1 MLMVRPGAAASF
13 AVAVTNQ
20 DVAVCNGTTF
30 ARGYSGGAVAGSVS
44 PASLTLAAGQRG
56 SGALAV
62 NSSLA
67 DGRYPLAVSATAA
80 LAPTQP
86 AGLRRRAGG
95 GPRRASRVG
104 ASKMPSS
111 QAFI

>member
-1 MLMVRPGAAASF
+1 MLMVHPGAAANF
-13 AVAVTNQ
+13 AVAVTDQ
-20 DVAVCNGTTF
+20 DVAVCNATTC
-30 ARGYSGGAVAGSVS
+30 ALGYSDGAVAGSVL
-44 PASLTLAAGQRG
+44 PVSLTLAAGQSG

-62 NSSLA
+62 NSGLA

-80 LAPTQP
+80 PAPTQP
-86 AGLRRRAGG
+86 AGLRRREGG

-104 ASKMPSS
+104 TSKMPSS